1 VGKRRIEVHPKNPR
15 YGANHAGDDGGDR
28 QDFDQLVSV
37 LRNAARIKL
46 EAADDSLTRAAD
58 IIFKPLEQPVHLNQ
72 EIAVRFRNM
81 DQEIGRSQ
89 AVDHASLALQ
99 NAAEVR
105 ELTSESRERRE
116 RRTLFSTSE
125 DYVVQFVDGDV
136 YSRNL
141 LPNLSR

>member
-1 VGKRRIEVHPKNPR
+1 
-15 YGANHAGDDGGDR
+15 
-28 QDFDQLVSV
+28 
-37 LRNAARIKL
+37 
-46 EAADDSLTRAAD
+46 
-58 IIFKPLEQPVHLNQ
+58 
-72 EIAVRFRNM
+72 
-81 DQEIGRSQ
+81 
-89 AVDHASLALQ
+89 VDHASLALQ